1 MQQTADPIT
10 IVEPIIPEPIAPS
23 SPADPPGPVAAVLI
37 SLGAGWFSG
46 AVLPLGPTSAVQ
58 AIALMLGGA
67 ATGALAGLGLRSRW
81 AMPLAPAAYL
91 MALEATRGTGLVP
104 SVGEVRLDSS
114 FGVLAFLLGRVIPV
128 GLAVLPMVFGADWA
142 VAHLRRGGR
151 GRPPAR
157 QIVAAILLAAVAA
170 MLVWPA
176 STPPVTGTDGRP
188 VPGSVAELVQV
199 RLGGHDQWI
208 QVRGASR
215 DLPVLLYLSG
225 GPGQSDLAYS
235 RVLLEE
241 LTRDFLVVGWDQRGA
256 GKSYPSLDPTSLTL
270 DRAVADTVELAE
282 YLCTR
287 YGQKSVVVMGESWG
301 SLLGVLA
308 VQRAPQ
314 LFRAFVGSGQ
324 MVSVLETDTAIYH
337 DLLAV
342 AERTDNTELSSR
354 LWASGP
360 PPYADPLSYAF
371 VMAHYP
377 LLEGSYSPPAAYQQR
392 GERSGIGPMGVLG
405 QEYGGL
411 EKVNVLR
418 GLLDMFAVLY
428 PQLQGVDLRR
438 DAAKLEVPVI
448 VLEGSHEL
456 TARTRPAREWFDALD
471 APRKTLYT
479 LPDSGHSVAF
489 EQADE
494 LHRILLAE
502 LAVPLP

>member
-1 MQQTADPIT
+1 MQQTARAASTSLTADSPG
-10 IVEPIIPEPIAPS
+10 PIA
-23 SPADPPGPVAAVLI
+23 ATLI
-37 SLGAGWFSG
+37 SLGAGWLSG
-46 AVLPLGPTSAVQ
+46 TALPLGPTTAVQ
-58 AIALMLGGA
+58 AVVLMLGGA
-67 ATGALAGLGLRSRW
+67 ATGALAGWGVRSRW
-81 AMPLAPAAYL
+81 AMLLAPAAYL
-91 MALEATRGTGLVP
+91 VALETTRGVGPVP
-104 SVGEVRLDSS
+104 SVAEVRLDSGY
-114 FGVLAFLLGRVIPV
+114 GVLALLLGRVVPAA
-128 GLAVLPMVFGADWA
+128 LAVLPMVLGADWA
-142 VAHLRRGGR
+142 AGRVRRGGR
-151 GRPPAR
+151 GHPPVR
-157 QIVAAILLAAVAA
+157 SIIAAILLAAVAA
-170 MLVWPA
+170 TVAWPA
-176 STPPVTGTDGRP
+176 STPPVTGADGRP
-188 VPGSVAELVQV
+188 VPGSVAELVRV

-256 GKSYPSLDPTSLTL
+256 GKSYPSLDPATLTL

-282 YLCTR
+282 YLCER
-287 YGQKSVVVMGESWG
+287 YGQQQVVVMGESWG

-314 LFRAFVGSGQ
+314 SFRAFVGSGQ
-324 MVSVLETDTAIYH
+324 MVDVLETDLAIYH

-342 AERTDNTELSSR
+342 AERTGNAGLSSR

-360 PPYADPLSYAF
+360 PPYASPLDYAF

-377 LLEGSYSPPAAYQQR
+377 LLEGSYSPPARYQER
-392 GERSGIGPMGVLG
+392 GARSGIGPMGLLG
-405 QEYGGL
+405 EEYGGL

-418 GLLDMFAVLY
+418 GLLDMFSVLY

-438 DAAKLEVPVI
+438 DVPHLEVPVI

-456 TARTRPAREWFDALD
+456 AARTAPAREWFEALD
-471 APRKTLYT
+471 APRKHLHA

-502 LAVPLP
+502 LAVRP

>member
-1 MQQTADPIT
+1 MQQTAEHTTTSTTTDPT
-10 IVEPIIPEPIAPS
+10 GPIAS
-23 SPADPPGPVAAVLI
+23 TAIV
-37 SLGAGWFSG
+37 LGAGWLSG
-46 AVLPLGPTSAVQ
+46 VLLPLGPVTGGQ
-58 AIALMLGGA
+58 AIGLILGGA
-67 ATGALAGLGLRSRW
+67 AVGALVGLGMGSRW
-81 AMPLAPAAYL
+81 AMLFAPAAYL
-91 MALEATRGTGLVP
+91 IALETTRGVGLLP

-114 FGVLAFLLGRVIPV
+114 YGVLALLLGRVIPA
-128 GLAVLPMVFGADWA
+128 GLAILPMVLGADWGSDH
-142 VAHLRRGGR
+142 VRRGCR

-157 QIVAAILLAAVAA
+157 MIVAAILLAAVAG
-170 MLVWPA
+170 MLAWPA
-176 STPPVTGTDGRP
+176 RTPPVTGTDGRP

-199 RLGGHDQWI
+199 RLGGHEQWI

-256 GKSYPSLDPTSLTL
+256 GKSYPSLGPATLTL

-282 YLCTR
+282 YLCER
-287 YGQKSVVVMGESWG
+287 YGRQQVVVMGESWG

-308 VQRAPQ
+308 VQQAPQ

-324 MVSVLETDTAIYH
+324 MVNVLETDLAIYH

-342 AERTDNTELSSR
+342 AERTGNAGLSSR

-360 PPYADPLSYAF
+360 PPYASPLDYAF

-377 LLEGSYSPPAAYQQR
+377 LLEGSYSPPARYQER
-392 GERSGIGPMGVLG
+392 GARSGIGPMGLLG
-405 QEYGGL
+405 EEYGGL

-418 GLLDMFAVLY
+418 GLLDMFSVLY

-438 DAAKLEVPVI
+438 DVPHLEVPVI

-456 TARTRPAREWFDALD
+456 SARTAPAREWFEALD
-471 APRKTLYT
+471 APRKRLHA

-502 LAVPLP
+502 LAVRP

>member
-1 MQQTADPIT
+1 MQQTA
-10 IVEPIIPEPIAPS
+10 EPLTAFAADCPGPIA
-23 SPADPPGPVAAVLI
+23 ATLI
-37 SLGAGWFSG
+37 CLGAGLLSG
-46 AVLPLGPTSAVQ
+46 AVLPLGPTGAEQ

-67 ATGALAGLGLRSRW
+67 ATGALAGLGMRSRW
-81 AMPLAPAAYL
+81 AMLLAPAAYL
-91 MALEATRGTGLVP
+91 VALETSRGAGLVP
-104 SVGEVRLDSS
+104 SVGEVRLDSGH
-114 FGVLAFLLGRVIPV
+114 GVLAFLLGRVIPA
-128 GLAVLPMVFGADWA
+128 GLAVLPMMLGADWA
-142 VAHLRRGGR
+142 ADHVSRDHR
-151 GRPPAR
+151 GRPRAR
-157 QIVAAILLAAVAA
+157 QIVAAIILAAVAGLIA
-170 MLVWPA
+170 RPA
-176 STPPVTGTDGRP
+176 SAPPVTGTDGRP
-188 VPGSVAELVQV
+188 VAGSVAELVQV

-256 GKSYPSLDPTSLTL
+256 GKSYPSLDPAGLTL
-270 DRAVADTVELAE
+270 DRAVADAVELAQ
-282 YLCTR
+282 YLCSR
-287 YGQKSVVVMGESWG
+287 YGQEAVVVMGESWG

-308 VQRAPQ
+308 VQREPR

-324 MVSVLETDTAIYH
+324 MVNVLETDLRIYD
-337 DLLAV
+337 DLLEL
-342 AERTDNTELSSR
+342 AERTGNTGLSSR
-354 LWASGP
+354 LRASGP
-360 PPYADPLSYAF
+360 PPYDGALDYAF

-377 LLEGSYSPPAAYQQR
+377 LLEGGYLPPARYRER
-392 GERSGIGPMGVLG
+392 GERSGIGPMGLLG

-418 GLLDMFAVLY
+418 GLLDMFSVLY

-438 DAAKLEVPVI
+438 DAARLEVPVI
-448 VLEGSHEL
+448 LLEGSHEL
-456 TARTRPAREWFDALD
+456 AARTEPAREWFETLQ
-471 APRKTLYT
+471 APRKQLHT

-502 LAVPLP
+502 LAVGR

>member
-1 MQQTADPIT
+1 MQQTA
-10 IVEPIIPEPIAPS
+10 EPVTTSFATDSPGPIA
-23 SPADPPGPVAAVLI
+23 AILI
-37 SLGAGWFSG
+37 SLGAGWLSG
-46 AVLPLGPTSAVQ
+46 AVLPLGPTSSVQ
-58 AIALMLGGA
+58 AVALMLGGA
-67 ATGALAGLGLRSRW
+67 ATGALAGLGMRSRW
-81 AMPLAPAAYL
+81 AMLLAPAAYL
-91 MALEATRGTGLVP
+91 VALEATRGVGLVP

-114 FGVLAFLLGRVIPV
+114 YGALAFLLGRVIPA
-128 GLAVLPMVFGADWA
+128 GLAVLPMVLGADWGA
-142 VAHLRRGGR
+142 DHVRRGCQ

-157 QIVAAILLAAVAA
+157 LIVAAIILAAVAGMVA
-170 MLVWPA
+170 WPA
-176 STPPVTGTDGRP
+176 SAPPVTSSEGRRL
-188 VPGSVAELVQV
+188 PGSVAELVQV

-215 DLPVLLYLSG
+215 DLPILLYLSG

-256 GKSYPSLDPTSLTL
+256 GKSYPSLDPASLTL

-282 YLCTR
+282 YLRSR
-287 YGQKSVVVMGESWG
+287 YGQEKVVVMGESWG

-308 VQRAPQ
+308 VQRAPH

-324 MVSVLETDTAIYH
+324 MVNVLETDMAIYH
-337 DLLAV
+337 DLLVA
-342 AERTDNTELSSR
+342 AERTGNTELSTR

-360 PPYADPLSYAF
+360 PPYADPLDYAF

-377 LLEGSYSPPAAYQQR
+377 LLEGSYSPPAAYQRR

-418 GLLDMFAVLY
+418 GLLDMFSVLY

-438 DAAKLEVPVI
+438 DAARLEVPVI

-456 TARTRPAREWFDALD
+456 TARTAPAREWFDALE
-471 APRKTLYT
+471 APRKQLHA

-489 EQADE
+489 EQADA

-502 LAVPLP
+502 LATPQP

>member
-1 MQQTADPIT
+1 MQQTAEPT
-10 IVEPIIPEPIAPS
+10 HAPSTVEWPGPIA
-23 SPADPPGPVAAVLI
+23 ATLI
-37 SLGAGWFSG
+37 CLGAGWLSG
-46 AVLPLGPTSAVQ
+46 VVLPLGPTTALQ

-67 ATGALAGLGLRSRW
+67 ATGALAGLGMRSRW
-81 AMPLAPAAYL
+81 AMLLAPAGYL
-91 MALEATRGTGLVP
+91 VALEVARGAGPVP

-114 FGVLAFLLGRVIPV
+114 YGVLAFLLGRVIPA
-128 GLAVLPMVFGADWA
+128 GLAVLPMVLGADWGSDH
-142 VAHLRRGGR
+142 VRRGCC
-151 GRPPAR
+151 GRPPSR
-157 QIVAAILLAAVAA
+157 LVVAAIILAAVAG
-170 MLVWPA
+170 MLAWPA

-235 RVLLEE
+235 RVLLEG

-256 GKSYPSLDPTSLTL
+256 GKSYPSLDPAGLTL
-270 DRAVADTVELAE
+270 DRAVADVVELAE
-282 YLCTR
+282 YLCQR
-287 YGQKSVVVMGESWG
+287 YGQEQVVVMGESWG

-324 MVSVLETDTAIYH
+324 MVNVLETDLAIYH

-342 AERTDNTELSSR
+342 AERTGNTDLAGR

-360 PPYADPLSYAF
+360 PPYADPLDYAF

-377 LLEGSYSPPAAYQQR
+377 LLEGGYSPPAAYRHR
-392 GERSGIGPMGVLG
+392 GERSGIGPMGMLG

-418 GLLDMFAVLY
+418 GLLDMFSVLY
-428 PQLQGVDLRR
+428 PQLQGIDLRR
-438 DAAKLEVPVI
+438 DATRLEVPVI

-456 TARTRPAREWFDALD
+456 TARTRPAREWFETLA
-471 APRKTLYT
+471 APRKQLHA
-479 LPDSGHSVAF
+479 LPDAGHSVAF

-494 LHRILLAE
+494 LHRILLVE
-502 LAVPLP
+502 LGSPRP